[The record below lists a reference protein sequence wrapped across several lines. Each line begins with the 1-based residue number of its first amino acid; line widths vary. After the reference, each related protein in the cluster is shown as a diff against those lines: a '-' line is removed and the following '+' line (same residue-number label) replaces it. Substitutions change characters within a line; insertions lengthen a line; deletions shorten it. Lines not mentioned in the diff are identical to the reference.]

1 MQYNIYKLKNM
12 ALYSIESEQCL
23 GMSHHGAVTVNGESA
38 VELSDEEVDILVKLI
53 KEKHSTDVGDLDLET
68 LHPDIY
74 KKLDEAYSDMAYRAE
89 EIHWLWEGYN
99 NGYFE
104 YDNEKL
110 MDYCEKELGFEF
122 EYDVKDYYLD
132 DPEDLEE
139 GEEPEI
145 DEDLLE
151 VDKWNAFS
159 EWLDDYLSGL
169 SDEEACDFF
178 YNHMNADLNMDNVEY
193 TVQIPEAIIAKA
205 KQ

>member
-1 MQYNIYKLKNM
+1 M

-23 GMSHHGAVTVNGESA
+23 GMSHCGAVTVNGESA
-38 VELSDEEVDILVKLI
+38 VELSDEEVDILVNLI

-99 NGYFE
+99 NGYYE
-104 YDNEKL
+104 YDTDEL
-110 MDYCEKELGFEF
+110 MNYCESELGFEF

-145 DEDLLE
+145 DEDMLE
-151 VDKWNAFS
+151 EDKWNAFS
-159 EWLDDYLSGL
+159 EWLDDYLSDL
-169 SDEEACDFF
+169 SDDEACDFF

>member
-1 MQYNIYKLKNM
+1 M

-53 KEKHSTDVGDLDLET
+53 QEKGSTDVGDLDLKT

-74 KKLDEAYSDMAYRAE
+74 EKLDEAYSDMAYRAE

-104 YDNEKL
+104 YDSEKL

-122 EYDVKDYYLD
+122 EYDVKD
-132 DPEDLEE
+132 ERC
-139 GEEPEI
+139 
-145 DEDLLE
+145 LLRM
-151 VDKWNAFS
+151 ARRLRQRS
-159 EWLDDYLSGL
+159 R
-169 SDEEACDFF
+169 
-178 YNHMNADLNMDNVEY
+178 
-193 TVQIPEAIIAKA
+193 
-205 KQ
+205 

>member
-1 MQYNIYKLKNM
+1 M
-12 ALYSIESEQCL
+12 ALYSIESEQSL

-53 KEKHSTDVGDLDLET
+53 QEKHSTDVGDLDLET

-104 YDNEKL
+104 YDSDEL
-110 MDYCEKELGFEF
+110 MNYCESELGFEF

-145 DEDLLE
+145 DEDMLE
-151 VDKWNAFS
+151 EYKWNAFS
-159 EWLDDYLSGL
+159 EWLDDYLSDL
-169 SDEEACDFF
+169 SDDEARDFF
-178 YNHMNADLNMDNVEY
+178 YNHMDADLNMDGVEY
-193 TVQIPEAIIAKA
+193 TVGIPEAIIAKA

>member
-1 MQYNIYKLKNM
+1 M

-104 YDNEKL
+104 YDSEKL

-145 DEDLLE
+145 DEDMLE
-151 VDKWNAFS
+151 EDKWDAFS
-159 EWLDDYLSGL
+159 EWLDDYLSDL
-169 SDEEACDFF
+169 SDDEARDFF
-178 YNHMNADLNMDNVEY
+178 YEHMDADLNMDGVEY
-193 TVQIPEAIIAKA
+193 TVGIPEAIIAKA
-205 KQ
+205 QQ

>member
-1 MQYNIYKLKNM
+1 M

-53 KEKHSTDVGDLDLET
+53 QEKGSTDVGDLDLKT

-104 YDNEKL
+104 YDSEKL

-145 DEDLLE
+145 DEDMLE
-151 VDKWNAFS
+151 EDKWDAFS
-159 EWLDDYLSGL
+159 EWLDDYLSDL
-169 SDEEACDFF
+169 SDDEARDFF
-178 YNHMNADLNMDNVEY
+178 YEHMDADLNMDGVEY
-193 TVQIPEAIIAKA
+193 TVGIPEAIIAKA

>member
-1 MQYNIYKLKNM
+1 M

-53 KEKHSTDVGDLDLET
+53 QEKNSTDVGDLDLET

-104 YDNEKL
+104 YDSEKL

-145 DEDLLE
+145 DEDMLE
-151 VDKWNAFS
+151 EDKSDAFS
-159 EWLDDYLSGL
+159 EWLDDYLSDL
-169 SDEEACDFF
+169 SDDEARDFF
-178 YNHMNADLNMDNVEY
+178 YNHMDADLNMDGVEY
-193 TVQIPEAIIAKA
+193 TIGIPEAIIAKA

>member
-1 MQYNIYKLKNM
+1 M
-12 ALYSIESEQCL
+12 ALYSIEREQCL

-53 KEKHSTDVGDLDLET
+53 KEKNSTDVGDLDLET

-104 YDNEKL
+104 YDSEKL

-145 DEDLLE
+145 DEDMLE
-151 VDKWNAFS
+151 EDKSDAFS
-159 EWLDDYLSGL
+159 EWLDDYLSDL
-169 SDEEACDFF
+169 SDDEARDFF
-178 YNHMNADLNMDNVEY
+178 YNHMDADLNMDGVEY
-193 TVQIPEAIIAKA
+193 TVGIPEAIIAKA

>member
-1 MQYNIYKLKNM
+1 M

-38 VELSDEEVDILVKLI
+38 VELSDEEVNILVKLI
-53 KEKHSTDVGDLDLET
+53 KEKNSTDVGDLDLET

-104 YDNEKL
+104 YDSEKL

-145 DEDLLE
+145 DEDMLE
-151 VDKWNAFS
+151 EDKSDAFS
-159 EWLDDYLSGL
+159 EWLDDYLSDL
-169 SDEEACDFF
+169 SDDEARDFF
-178 YNHMNADLNMDNVEY
+178 YNHMDADLNMDGVEY
-193 TVQIPEAIIAKA
+193 TVGIPEAIIAKA

>member
-1 MQYNIYKLKNM
+1 M

-53 KEKHSTDVGDLDLET
+53 KENGTTDVDALDLEN
-68 LHPDIY
+68 LYPDIY
-74 KKLDEAYSDMAYRAE
+74 EKLDEAYSDMAYRAE

-104 YDNEKL
+104 YDSEKL

-145 DEDLLE
+145 DEDMLE
-151 VDKWNAFS
+151 EDKSDAFS
-159 EWLDDYLSGL
+159 EWLDDYLSDL
-169 SDEEACDFF
+169 SDDEARDFF
-178 YNHMNADLNMDNVEY
+178 YNHMDADLNMDGVEY
-193 TVQIPEAIIAKA
+193 TVGIPEAIVAKA

>member
-1 MQYNIYKLKNM
+1 M

-53 KEKHSTDVGDLDLET
+53 KEKDSTDIGDLDLED
-68 LHPDIY
+68 LYPEIY
-74 KKLDEAYSDMAYRAE
+74 KKLDEAYYKMAYDAE
-89 EIHWLWEGYN
+89 EMHWLWEGYY
-99 NGYFE
+99 NGYYE
-104 YDNEKL
+104 YDSEKL

-145 DEDLLE
+145 DEDMLE
-151 VDKWNAFS
+151 EDKSDAFS
-159 EWLDDYLSGL
+159 EWLDDYLSDL
-169 SDEEACDFF
+169 SDDEARDFF
-178 YNHMNADLNMDNVEY
+178 YNHMDADLNMDGVEY
-193 TVQIPEAIIAKA
+193 TVGIPEAIIAKA

>member
-1 MQYNIYKLKNM
+1 M

-53 KEKHSTDVGDLDLET
+53 QEKNSTDVGDLDLET

-104 YDNEKL
+104 YDSEKL

-122 EYDVKDYYLD
+122 EYNVKDYYLD

-145 DEDLLE
+145 DEDMLE
-151 VDKWNAFS
+151 EDKSDAFS
-159 EWLDDYLSGL
+159 EWLDDYLSDL
-169 SDEEACDFF
+169 SDDEARDFF
-178 YNHMNADLNMDNVEY
+178 YNHMDADLNMDGVEY
-193 TVQIPEAIIAKA
+193 TVGIPEAIIAKA

>member
-1 MQYNIYKLKNM
+1 M

-53 KEKHSTDVGDLDLET
+53 QEKGSTDVGDLDLKT

-99 NGYFE
+99 NGYYE
-104 YDNEKL
+104 YDTDEL
-110 MDYCEKELGFEF
+110 MNYCESELGFEF

-145 DEDLLE
+145 DEDMLE
-151 VDKWNAFS
+151 EDKSDAFS
-159 EWLDDYLSGL
+159 EWLDGYLSDL
-169 SDEEACDFF
+169 SDDEARDFF
-178 YNHMNADLNMDNVEY
+178 YEHMDADLNMDGVEY
-193 TVQIPEAIIAKA
+193 TVGIPEAIIAKA

>member
-1 MQYNIYKLKNM
+1 M

-23 GMSHHGAVTVNGESA
+23 GMTHFGGAVTVNGESA

-53 KEKHSTDVGDLDLET
+53 QEKNSTDVGDLDLET

-104 YDNEKL
+104 YDSEKL

-145 DEDLLE
+145 DEDMLE
-151 VDKWNAFS
+151 EDKSDAFS
-159 EWLDDYLSGL
+159 EWLDDYLSDL
-169 SDEEACDFF
+169 SDDEARDFF
-178 YNHMNADLNMDNVEY
+178 YNHMDADLNMDGVEY
-193 TVQIPEAIIAKA
+193 TVGIPEAIIAKA

>member
-1 MQYNIYKLKNM
+1 M

-53 KEKHSTDVGDLDLET
+53 QEKGSTDVGDLDLKT

-74 KKLDEAYSDMAYRAE
+74 EKLDEAYSDMAYRAE
-89 EIHWLWEGYN
+89 EIHWLGEGYN

-104 YDNEKL
+104 YDSEKL

-139 GEEPEI
+139 GEEPDI
-145 DEDLLE
+145 DEDQIE
-151 VDKWNAFS
+151 EDKNEAFS
-159 EWLDDYLSGL
+159 EWLDDYVSGL
-169 SDEEACDFF
+169 DDDEARDFF
-178 YNHMNADLNMDNVEY
+178 YEHMDADLNMDDVEY
-193 TVQIPEAIIAKA
+193 TVGIPQAIINKA
-205 KQ
+205 QQ

>member
-1 MQYNIYKLKNM
+1 M

-38 VELSDEEVDILVKLI
+38 VELSDEEVGILVKLI
-53 KEKHSTDVGDLDLET
+53 QEKNSTDVGDLDLET

-104 YDNEKL
+104 YDSEKL

-145 DEDLLE
+145 DEDMLE
-151 VDKWNAFS
+151 EDKSDAFS
-159 EWLDDYLSGL
+159 EWLDDYVSGL
-169 SDEEACDFF
+169 DDDEARDFF
-178 YNHMNADLNMDNVEY
+178 YEHMDADLNMDDVEY
-193 TVQIPEAIIAKA
+193 TVGIPQAIINKA
-205 KQ
+205 EE

>member
-1 MQYNIYKLKNM
+1 M

-53 KEKHSTDVGDLDLET
+53 QEKNSTDVGDLDLET

-74 KKLDEAYSDMAYRAE
+74 KKLDKAYSDMAYRAE
-89 EIHWLWEGYN
+89 EIHWLREGYN

-104 YDNEKL
+104 YDSEKL

-145 DEDLLE
+145 DEDMLE
-151 VDKWNAFS
+151 EDKNDAFS
-159 EWLDDYLSGL
+159 EWLDDYVSGL
-169 SDEEACDFF
+169 DDDEARDFF
-178 YNHMNADLNMDNVEY
+178 YEHMDADLNMDDVEY
-193 TVQIPEAIIAKA
+193 TVGIPQAIINKA
-205 KQ
+205 EE